1 MEHKI
6 SYHDEVW
13 SADDKKLGV
22 ATAIHHRP
30 DGSDPE
36 LKFYEAYLEVEDFSL
51 GMSYYIPTE
60 FITDR
65 DDETGQV
72 TVDETQKAVLDN
84 TWARRPRFV
93 AIGAGRR
100 EELPGKSAT

>member
-6 SYHDEVW
+6 SYRDEVW

-22 ATAIHHRP
+22 AKAIHHRP
-30 DGSDPE
+30 DEPDPE

-60 FITDR
+60 YITDR
-65 DDETGQV
+65 DEDTGQV
-72 TVDETQKAVLDN
+72 TVERTQKTVLDN
-84 TWARRPRFV
+84 TWSRRPKFV

-100 EELPGKSAT
+100 EELPRE